1 MNRISVAR
9 WLSLGSYLGLITFG
23 MAWAITL
30 GDVPEQQTS
39 FSLLFFAPL
48 LLPLRGILHARDKSI
63 LWGTLISLIYVL
75 HGGTIWWSDASR
87 WHLGALELL
96 LAVTFIVA
104 GSFFIRWR
112 AEANAGANPAP

>member
-1 MNRISVAR
+1 MDRVILAR
-9 WLSLGSYLGLITFG
+9 WFSLGSYLGLIAFG
-23 MAWAITL
+23 MAWAIVL
-30 GDVPEQQTS
+30 GDVPEQQIS

-75 HGGTIWWSDASR
+75 DGGTTWWSDPTR
-87 WHLGALELL
+87 WYLGALELL
-96 LAVTFIVA
+96 LAVTFIIT

-112 AEANAGANPAP
+112 AEANAGSHRAS

>member
-1 MNRISVAR
+1 MDRVAVAR
-9 WLSLGSYLGLITFG
+9 WLSLGSYLGLIAFG
-23 MAWAITL
+23 MAWAIFL
-30 GDVPEQQTS
+30 GDVPEQRIS

-63 LWGTLISLIYVL
+63 LWGTLISLLYVL
-75 HGGTIWWSDASR
+75 DGGTLWWSDAIR

-96 LAVTFIVA
+96 LAVTFILS

-112 AEANAGANPAP
+112 AEANAGANTAS